1 MYQSKDID
9 LDADPKGW
17 GPMWTK
23 KDLVWVVQNLE
34 SLSRKKLVELCKL
47 PEINLRFNAK
57 DWEESTPDD
66 QIIAVLLIDYTP
78 KELIRALKSM
88 L

>member
-1 MYQSKDID
+1 MYQSEDID

-34 SLSRKKLVELCKL
+34 SLSREKLIEFCKH
-47 PEINLRFNAK
+47 PDINLSFAGDN
-57 DWEESTPDD
+57 WEESTPDD
-66 QIIAVLLIDYTP
+66 QIIAVLLIDYSP
-78 KELIRALKSM
+78 KELIRALKGM
-88 L
+88 I